1 MPSAAED
8 ESEWD
13 STVPSLYTHTHMHS
27 TAQHT
32 SCMLTHHTHTHT
44 PLVSTFVQ
52 VNIDDPSVLLP
63 KLPKPK
69 DLQPFP
75 VSEAI
80 VSDSHME

>member
-1 MPSAAED
+1 MHKINLPVVSNTAMSFYNIVQYQADASHHVTCMP
-8 ESEWD
+8 
-13 STVPSLYTHTHMHS
+13 TPHTHMHPPCPC
-27 TAQHT
+27 A
-32 SCMLTHHTHTHT
+32 
-44 PLVSTFVQ
+44 Q

-80 VSDSHME
+80 VSDTYVK